1 MKIQPLIS
9 VIIPVY
15 NVEQYLEQC
24 MTSVLCQTYTHME
37 ILLID
42 DGSSD
47 NSGRLCD
54 EYAVQDK
61 RVRVLHRENGGLMSA
76 WMAGVEMARGEYL
89 TFVDSDDWIEAIMV
103 EKLAEKL
110 SGKPK
115 EMVCSNYL
123 IEKKTG
129 SIPVIQSM
137 RPGVY
142 EREAIEK
149 ELFPYLLG
157 QETRRIHCSRGMKLI
172 SRELITENMKYCNKR
187 LTMGEDMN
195 ITLPAILD
203 AQRIVIVE
211 QGLYY
216 HYRFV
221 EASMSHQYNPGLYAN
236 NRQLKQTLEKI
247 LEDKSANKK
256 EEREW
261 KSRLN
266 REYLFLFFYV
276 MKNELRA
283 PKREISMELVQKCR
297 EVRNE
302 LRKEK
307 VLIQSRAN
315 KLLYLIYL
323 HPGRVTVAFGRMIIH
338 VFDRKTKG
346 R

>member
-1 MKIQPLIS
+1 MSIQPLVS

-15 NVEQYLEQC
+15 QVEQYLGKC
-24 MTSVLCQTYTHME
+24 VTSILHQTYTRLE

-42 DGSSD
+42 DGSFD
-47 NSGRLCD
+47 NSGKLCD
-54 EYAVQDK
+54 EYAARDQ
-61 RVRVLHRENGGLMSA
+61 RVKVLHRENGGLMSA
-76 WMAGVEMARGEYL
+76 WMAGVKMARGEYL
-89 TFVDSDDWIEAIMV
+89 TFVDSDDWVEETMV

-110 SGKPK
+110 TGKPG

-123 IEKKTG
+123 IEKKNS

-137 RPGVY
+137 KPGVY
-142 EREAIEK
+142 EREDIEK

-157 QETRRIHCSRGMKLI
+157 QERRRIHCSRGMKLI
-172 SRELITENMKYCNKR
+172 SKELILENMKYCNTQ
-187 LTMGEDMN
+187 LGMGEDMN

-203 AQRIVIVE
+203 ARRIVIVE
-211 QGLYY
+211 EGLYY

-221 EASMSHQYNPGLYAN
+221 EASMSHRYNPGLYAN

-247 LEDKSANKK
+247 LEDKSTNKK

-261 KSRLN
+261 KARLN

-302 LRKEK
+302 LGEEK
-307 VLIQSRAN
+307 VLVQSKAN
-315 KLLYLIYL
+315 RLLYFIYR
-323 HPGRVTVAFGRMIIH
+323 HPTKAAIGFGRLVMKI
-338 VFDRKTKG
+338 FDQGTEH
-346 R
+346 

>member
-115 EMVCSNYL
+115 
-123 IEKKTG
+123 
-129 SIPVIQSM
+129 
-137 RPGVY
+137 
-142 EREAIEK
+142 
-149 ELFPYLLG
+149 
-157 QETRRIHCSRGMKLI
+157 
-172 SRELITENMKYCNKR
+172 
-187 LTMGEDMN
+187 
-195 ITLPAILD
+195 
-203 AQRIVIVE
+203 
-211 QGLYY
+211 
-216 HYRFV
+216 
-221 EASMSHQYNPGLYAN
+221 
-236 NRQLKQTLEKI
+236 
-247 LEDKSANKK
+247 
-256 EEREW
+256 
-261 KSRLN
+261 
-266 REYLFLFFYV
+266 
-276 MKNELRA
+276 
-283 PKREISMELVQKCR
+283 
-297 EVRNE
+297 
-302 LRKEK
+302 
-307 VLIQSRAN
+307 
-315 KLLYLIYL
+315 
-323 HPGRVTVAFGRMIIH
+323 
-338 VFDRKTKG
+338 
-346 R
+346 